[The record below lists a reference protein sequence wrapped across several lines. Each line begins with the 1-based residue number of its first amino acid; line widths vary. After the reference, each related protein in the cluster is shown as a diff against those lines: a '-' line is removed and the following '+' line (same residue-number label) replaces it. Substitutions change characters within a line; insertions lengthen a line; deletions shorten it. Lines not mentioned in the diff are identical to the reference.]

1 MRYLFDLLFVWWFLR
16 VDDFFKLKFNP
27 LKRAYSD
34 KENTMAEK
42 ASKQIKSG
50 ADNKPKASI
59 AVLTKPAV
67 KRTIFG
73 AKQ

>member
-1 MRYLFDLLFVWWFLR
+1 
-16 VDDFFKLKFNP
+16 
-27 LKRAYSD
+27 
-34 KENTMAEK
+34 MAEK

-50 ADNKPKASI
+50 ADNKLKATI